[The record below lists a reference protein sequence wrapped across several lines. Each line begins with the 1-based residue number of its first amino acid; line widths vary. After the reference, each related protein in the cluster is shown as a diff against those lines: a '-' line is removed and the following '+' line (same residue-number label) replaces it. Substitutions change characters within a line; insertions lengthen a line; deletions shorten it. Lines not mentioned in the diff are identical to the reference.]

1 MEQIFQ
7 ILETIGKVFI
17 VSWFITRFKPLTWV
31 LELLPDKLAFN
42 MVKLL
47 LTCSICSAFWISL
60 LLTQDIFFSAFMS
73 YIMMAYEKTIGA
85 WENRIRLN

>member
-42 MVKLL
+42 LVKLL
-47 LTCSICSAFWISL
+47 LTCLTCVSFWLAIAYTQNVWLSALCAFVGFWY
-60 LLTQDIFFSAFMS
+60 DKIFGF
-73 YIMMAYEKTIGA
+73 YENK
-85 WENRIRLN
+85 IRLN